1 MKKKSYNGPRFVLNV
16 SDTERMVAK
25 ELKQEFKVILKKLD
39 NALDSII
46 DLKEAI
52 VKQRPTQEELKNK
65 YMGRLL
71 RYRRK
76 IRSLFNDFLQSTKL
90 SLEKMAKISDP
101 ETIRLREIIIAE
113 VEEMSDGAES
123 VLDLLDEVQRD
134 GFTASLEGIVSQMQ
148 KRQLSII
155 DVIDDRLFNHLD
167 HDILGRMKIS
177 ELRLKI
183 NKRKRIM
190 AQMFRNGEKHG
201 AC

>member
-1 MKKKSYNGPRFVLNV
+1 MLNV

-101 ETIRLREIIIAE
+101 ETIRLREIIIAQ